1 MMRNKN
7 SFIGRRPTYAKNPRL
22 QGGGRANLAFC
33 QVIFA
38 HFVNIFKVSYR
49 YFAFA
54 LMADF
59 LMLNV

>member
-1 MMRNKN
+1 MRNKN
-7 SFIGRRPTYAKNPRL
+7 SFIGRRPAYAKNPRM
-22 QGGGRANLAFC
+22 QGGGHTDIAFC

-49 YFAFA
+49 YFVFA
-54 LMADF
+54 LMADS